1 MGDGPPPQF
10 HPQPPTAYSL
20 QCVCEIFGR
29 QKNVILAAV
38 GGNDAVSF
46 ALGSVS
52 GSLVPECKGRRS
64 IAEWHCA
71 CVLLACFLSEPTE
84 A

>member
-1 MGDGPPPQF
+1 MI
-10 HPQPPTAYSL
+10 S
-20 QCVCEIFGR
+20 
-29 QKNVILAAV
+29 AAV

-52 GSLVPECKGRRS
+52 GSLLPECKGRRS
-64 IAEWHCA
+64 IAEWHYV
-71 CVLLACFLSEPTE
+71 CVLFACFLFSESTE

>member
-1 MGDGPPPQF
+1 MGDGPPTPPYP
-10 HPQPPTAYSL
+10 PQPPTAYSL

-29 QKNVILAAV
+29 QKNVISAAL

-64 IAEWHCA
+64 IAE
-71 CVLLACFLSEPTE
+71 
-84 A
+84 